1 MKWMDEELGARFKKE
16 ILLIIISLLVSKIEN
31 DVAVVGK
38 AKIRIRG
45 SMHEVVESD

>member
-1 MKWMDEELGARFKKE
+1 MKNSELDSKKKFF
-16 ILLIIISLLVSKIEN
+16 SLLVSKIEN